1 MIFDTHAHYDDTA
14 FDADRDELLAS
25 LPENGIGCVVD
36 VSSDPASCQRVLR
49 LAGDWPFI
57 YAAVGVIPGECG
69 ALKEEDISSIR
80 DMSKGEKVLAIGEI
94 GLDYHYD
101 DPPRDVQKKWFIR
114 QLQLARECNLPVII
128 HSRDAAQDTLDI
140 IREYGRGLAGVMHCF
155 SYGVEIA
162 REYLKMGYFLGVGGV
177 VTFKNSRKLK
187 EVVEY
192 MPIGQ
197 LVLETDCPY
206 LAPVPFRGQRNSS
219 LYLPYVVNA
228 VSEIKNIPPEEI
240 IAITEENARRLYRM
254 D

>member
-36 VSSDPASCQRVLR
+36 VSSDPASCQKVLR